1 MNESISWQK
10 AGLLFVKADSL
21 KIAHP
26 DVTTLW
32 ILIKNFFFYLKINR
46 QNEKELISW
55 ALVLSNWVKMKD
67 ILEEKLTKVESLL
80 SGQLQK
86 IENKLERIENQ
97 SKDASVVSN
106 DRINKLQEAFE
117 LVQRDVS
124 AYSDRH
130 LS

>member
-1 MNESISWQK
+1 M
-10 AGLLFVKADSL
+10 
-21 KIAHP
+21 
-26 DVTTLW
+26 
-32 ILIKNFFFYLKINR
+32 
-46 QNEKELISW
+46 
-55 ALVLSNWVKMKD
+55 MKD

-124 AYSDRH
+124 ADSDRQV
-130 LS
+130 S